1 MLSRPIP
8 LAVEPIE
15 DFFRQC
21 SEIYTE
27 TIDEPKV
34 PGFIDPRIKRKF
46 PISRPPLDQ
55 GAAGIVADAADNRSL
70 DAG

>member
-1 MLSRPIP
+1 MADVVRPIP

-21 SEIYTE
+21 SE

-34 PGFIDPRIKRKF
+34 PGFINARVKRKF
-46 PISRPPLDQ
+46 RISRPPLDQ
-55 GAAGIVADAADNRSL
+55 GAAGIVADAADNRSS